1 MKITVLTALTAAD
14 GARPTGR
21 TAGGTAGS
29 REGGGGPA
37 RSERSEPAGRA
48 GRAARAAPHD
58 GAAYDPVADQV
69 ATALRGNGHRA
80 SVFAA
85 PADVRLLVA
94 GLRRRRPDLVFNVLE
109 SFGGGEDATG
119 GEIAVAGVL
128 DLLRLP
134 YTGSGPGELFLRQDK
149 GLAKKIFAFEGLHY
163 PDFAVFTRD
172 ADLETAGKLHTP
184 LFVKPL
190 TADASIGIDGD
201 SLVHDTRAM
210 LQRVAAIH
218 EDLGDSALVE
228 EYVEGREFYV
238 GVLGNREP
246 EALPP
251 IEMDFSG
258 LPDGAPRI
266 LGAAAK
272 WSPGSAEFRGTRA
285 TIPDL
290 PDELRARLQHTAV
303 DAYRALRVRD
313 YGRVDLRL
321 TETGDIYVIEVNA
334 NCYLDRGGEL
344 AAAAAAAGLDY
355 PRLIQRI
362 VELAS
367 ERQSAASPAA
377 PAFRSPARSSS
388 ASRSRTAVSEP
399 AEPGEPGATAATAGT
414 AGAASR

>member
-1 MKITVLTALTAAD
+1 MRITVLTSQTAAERIEPAD
-14 GARPTGR
+14 RPVR
-21 TAGGTAGS
+21 A
-29 REGGGGPA
+29 
-37 RSERSEPAGRA
+37 EPAGRA
-48 GRAARAAPHD
+48 RRGQRSASAAHD
-58 GAAYDPVADQV
+58 SVADQV
-69 ATALRGNGHRA
+69 AAALRGNGHRA
-80 SVFAA
+80 SVFAT
-85 PADVRLLVA
+85 PADLRQLLA
-94 GLRRRRPDLVFNVLE
+94 GLRRRRPDLVFNLLE
-109 SFGGGEDATG
+109 SFGGGVNGTG
-119 GEIAVAGVL
+119 GEVAVAGVL
-128 DLLRLP
+128 DLLGLP

-149 GLAKKIFAFEGLHY
+149 GLAKKIFAFEGLLY

-172 ADLETAGKLHTP
+172 ADLETGGKLRTP

-210 LQRVAAIH
+210 LRRVAAIH

-246 EALPP
+246 DALPP

-266 LGAAAK
+266 LGSAAK

-334 NCYLDRGGEL
+334 NCYLDRSGEL

-355 PRLIQRI
+355 PRLIQHI
-362 VELAS
+362 VELAT
-367 ERQSAASPAA
+367 ERQSAASPRASPA
-377 PAFRSPARSSS
+377 EPAFRSPARSSS
-388 ASRSRTAVSEP
+388 R
-399 AEPGEPGATAATAGT
+399 PGPQAPATASPSGSASLSGSA
-414 AGAASR
+414 APSGAASR